1 MNKKLIA
8 AAVAAVLMAGCASL
22 DGAAAR
28 PPMKLGCQLWGVK
41 ELWFGKPDKLTAF
54 AEIFPKVRAMGYE
67 GVQCGSFIRMDAE
80 GLEKVLKEN
89 GLSVVDQP
97 ISFEDVEDEAKLPQT
112 VAFCRRFKVDF
123 LYIPWFEGKTA
134 TEWRAFCRRLDA
146 AEAKLKPYGIRVGY
160 HHHIH
165 ELTGTVDGEYP
176 WDILTAPDGARL
188 EMDIGPVLE
197 GGHDPAEE
205 IAKMKGRLP
214 SGIHAKPLGATA
226 AGAAGDRQDWPKIVA
241 AAEKSGVKWLV
252 VECEKRQG
260 TFDDIAESARNLRP
274 LVSLVNALR

>member
-1 MNKKLIA
+1 M
-8 AAVAAVLMAGCASL
+8 
-22 DGAAAR
+22 
-28 PPMKLGCQLWGVK
+28 
-41 ELWFGKPDKLTAF
+41 
-54 AEIFPKVRAMGYE
+54 
-67 GVQCGSFIRMDAE
+67 
-80 GLEKVLKEN
+80 
-89 GLSVVDQP
+89 
-97 ISFEDVEDEAKLPQT
+97 
-112 VAFCRRFKVDF
+112 DF
-123 LYIPWFEGKTA
+123 LYIPWFEAKTA
-134 TEWRAFCRRLDA
+134 AEWRAFCRRLDA
-146 AEAKLKPYGIRVGY
+146 AEAKLSPYGIRVGY

-165 ELTGTVDGEYP
+165 ELTTKVDGEYP
-176 WDILTAPDGARL
+176 WDILTGPDGARL

-197 GGHDPAEE
+197 GGRNPAEE

-226 AGAAGDRQDWPKIVA
+226 AGAAGDRQDWPKVVA